1 MHAMG
6 SRRPDQIL
14 FRSATK
20 ILREVVMSF
29 VSRVSRLKHAVRLTS
44 LSIALAWCALVPAP
58 ARAQGAPQ
66 LSVDARAKGS
76 KRAPVTVYEMAD
88 FQCPFCRDFAVKTM
102 PAIDAEYIKSGK
114 VRWIFINLPIPSIH
128 ANAVAAAEFAA
139 CAARQG
145 KFWQAHDMLY
155 GTHDKWE
162 NLKSV
167 GPYLQAQVPTLG
179 LRQDAMTSCLQSGA
193 GSATVR
199 DDVAGAERSG
209 AHSTP
214 TFYIEGGLL
223 EGAQPIEVFRR
234 VLDSVYAA
242 KTKK

>member
-1 MHAMG
+1 
-6 SRRPDQIL
+6 
-14 FRSATK
+14 
-20 ILREVVMSF
+20 MSF
-29 VSRVSRLKHAVRLTS
+29 VSHVSRLKHVARVTS
-44 LSIALAWCALVPAP
+44 VSMALAWCSLLP
-58 ARAQGAPQ
+58 ARAHAQGSSELP
-66 LSVDARAKGS
+66 VDARAKGS

-88 FQCPFCRDFAVKTM
+88 FQCPFCRDFALQTM
-102 PAIDAEYIKSGK
+102 PTLDQEYIKTGK

-128 ANAVAAAEFAA
+128 HNAVAAAEFAA

-145 KFWQAHDMLY
+145 KFWQTHDMLY

-167 GPYLQAQVPTLG
+167 GPYLQAQIPVLG
-179 LRQDAMTSCLQSGA
+179 LKADAMTTCLQTGV

-209 AHSTP
+209 ARSTP

-223 EGAQPIEVFRR
+223 EGAQPIEIFRR